1 MFYVLNF
8 ANHQFVSC
16 NTIAQVVVTIAGILG
31 TGLDKDDIEIINGFS
46 DDSRLSVDEFFTKYA
61 EEDAK

>member
-16 NTIAQVVVTIAGILG
+16 DTISKTVATIGGFLWAGIN
-31 TGLDKDDIEIINGFS
+31 KDDIEIINGFA
-46 DDSRLSVDEFFTKYA
+46 DDSRLSVEELLNKYA
-61 EEDAK
+61 GEEKE